1 MNQNKMFNAL
11 IAELELLSQ
20 ELPSGEPPFKA
31 IAVYEND
38 YSLPHLAEITSG
50 SDKGIFKTE
59 ETLVALKEVNSEQV
73 NECSD
78 IWEAINDHEFTEN
91 EIATHFEKQAEAQA
105 EDDRWMA
112 WERQQLDSFTFPWGG
127 YSGGF

>member
-11 IAELELLSQ
+11 VAELELLNQ
-20 ELPSGEPPFKA
+20 KLPPDEFPFKA

-38 YSLPHLAEITSG
+38 YYLPHLVEITCG

-91 EIATHFEKQAEAQA
+91 ELATHFQKQAEDQA

-127 YSGGF
+127 YSEGF